1 MSTVDGTSLD
11 GTSVD
16 GTSVDGAIVR
26 SVGITNQKGLHAR
39 AAAKLAQLAAQF
51 QAEITVSRVDIT
63 VSALS
68 IMGLMMLAAAPGMEI
83 ELSAKGDDAQIA
95 IDSLAA
101 LVTGGF
107 GEELSGA

>member
-1 MSTVDGTSLD
+1 MSGDTTAEPA
-11 GTSVD
+11 
-16 GTSVDGAIVR
+16 AIVR

-39 AAAKLAQLAAQF
+39 AAAKLAQMAGQF
-51 QAEITVSRVDIT
+51 QAEITVSRADIT

-68 IMGLMMLAAAPGMEI
+68 IMGLMMLAAGPGMEI
-83 ELSAKGDDAQIA
+83 ELSAMGADAQIA
-95 IDSLAA
+95 VDSIAA